1 MKRVYDATRLFQFYL
16 NYLSEISKSA
26 SPSIQNEPA
35 NPGPALENDTTMT
48 SNGEDD
54 DADNN
59 ANRSISSSTNIRGKS
74 GVKEGDRIKKEK
86 GKESSRKYRDK
97 KRIMNLNLD
106 KLLLNK
112 INLNKDLQKKIKL
125 LKDLNDHMRIFC
137 IKEFLIE
144 KTKNKLPVSLN

>member
-35 NPGPALENDTTMT
+35 NQGPALENDTAMMT
-48 SNGEDD
+48 NGEDD
-54 DADNN
+54 DANK
-59 ANRSISSSTNIRGKS
+59 SIASSTNIRGKS
-74 GVKEGDRIKKEK
+74 VVKEGDRLKKEK

-112 INLNKDLQKKIKL
+112 MNLNKDLQKKIKL
-125 LKDLNDHMRIFC
+125 LKDLNDAMRIFC